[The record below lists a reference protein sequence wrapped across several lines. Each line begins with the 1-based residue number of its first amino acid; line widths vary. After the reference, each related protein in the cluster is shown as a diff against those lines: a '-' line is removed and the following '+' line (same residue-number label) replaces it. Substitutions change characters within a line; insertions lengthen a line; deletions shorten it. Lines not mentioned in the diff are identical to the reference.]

1 MSLCFSKLKTAY
13 GMRISDWSSDVC
25 SSDLNGAGGAAARRV
40 LVELRAVDNL
50 YPLFGAVDIA
60 PAAGVPDDLRGALAR
75 RDGYWG
81 AVIDRSLLR
90 RLGVAPGAVVRVGE
104 LDYRIT
110 GVLEHEPDRT
120 SRAFTLG
127 PTFMV
132 ARASLADTGLVQPG
146 SLIHYHYRLRLD
158 PGVTPEAMR
167 AALGERFPQAAWR
180 IRDTTEAAPGIGRFI
195 TRLSLF
201 LTLVGLTALLV
212 GGVGVGNAVR
222 SYLEGKTATI
232 ATLKC
237 LGAPGRL
244 IFQVYMAQ
252 ILALALVGIALGLVL
267 GAASTYLAAALLGD
281 ALGWRDR
288 KSTRLNSS
296 H

>member
-1 MSLCFSKLKTAY
+1 
-13 GMRISDWSSDVC
+13 
-25 SSDLNGAGGAAARRV
+25 
-40 LVELRAVDNL
+40 
-50 YPLFGAVDIA
+50 
-60 PAAGVPDDLRGALAR
+60 
-75 RDGYWG
+75 
-81 AVIDRSLLR
+81 
-90 RLGVAPGAVVRVGE
+90 
-104 LDYRIT
+104 
-110 GVLEHEPDRT
+110 
-120 SRAFTLG
+120 
-127 PTFMV
+127 MV

-146 SLIHYHYRLRLD
+146 SLIHYHYRLRRD
-158 PGVTPEAMR
+158 PGVSPEARR
-167 AALGERFPQAAWR
+167 AALGERFPRAAWR

-201 LTLVGLTALLV
+201 LTLVGSTALLV
-212 GGVGVGNAVR
+212 GRVGFGNAVR

-281 ALGWRDR
+281 ALGWRAELGIYPLPLAVAAAFGVLTAVTFSLR
-288 KSTRLNSS
+288 SEENTSELQSLMRISYAVFCLKKKNNLNIK
-296 H
+296 